1 MSQKLFSF
9 VAAACFAGALS
20 CAAAAQPAAAQPQEH
35 WYASWGASPY
45 YTGGAMAKMISTNV
59 PRLSNQTIR
68 ERVTLSH
75 GGKALR
81 VRLSNEL
88 SKAPLHIG
96 AASIGYRVAGSTVL
110 RLIPLTFAGHAAAV
124 IAPGA
129 PLISDTVAL
138 PTHDGQQLQISL
150 YFPDDTPIDSAHLVG
165 LDPSY
170 VSGPGDFT
178 RTVDMPEAKPFQMF
192 DNGEHRKF
200 FARAF
205 ISEVDVAEPQPVHTV
220 IAFGDSITDGFQSTQ
235 GENRRWPDDLARRI
249 SSAGLPLSVIDE
261 GISGN
266 QVLVDGAGPSALA
279 RYDRDV
285 LAVPG
290 GSTVIILEGINDIGF
305 SGGLIPGLSRPDVIK
320 PEELILGFRQLIER
334 AHARGLKVIGATM
347 TPFAGSPAFTPQ
359 KEAVRKAVNH
369 WIRTSGAFDAIVD
382 FDKVALDPAQPDR
395 LLPKYDSGDHIHPN
409 DAGYLAMARA
419 IDLASL

>member
-1 MSQKLFSF
+1 
-9 VAAACFAGALS
+9 
-20 CAAAAQPAAAQPQEH
+20 
-35 WYASWGASPY
+35 
-45 YTGGAMAKMISTNV
+45 MAKMISTNV

-68 ERVTLSH
+68 QPVTLSH

-88 SKAPLHIG
+88 GKAPLHIG

-178 RTVDMPEAKPFQMF
+178 RTVDMPTPSPSRCSTMASIE
-192 DNGEHRKF
+192 N
-200 FARAF
+200 
-205 ISEVDVAEPQPVHTV
+205 SSPV
-220 IAFGDSITDGFQSTQ
+220 
-235 GENRRWPDDLARRI
+235 P
-249 SSAGLPLSVIDE
+249 SSARSMWLGRSRCIRSSPSAIRSPMAFSPHRAKTVTGRTIWHGASPAPIALSVIDE

-334 AHARGLKVIGATM
+334 AHAHGLKVIGATM